1 MLKETLIHKD
11 AFGAPKDVVHLHL
24 MHPTPQKLFKS
35 IKKWPNTCTLEIEGG
50 KCSMI
55 RIKTVLS
62 V

>member
-1 MLKETLIHKD
+1 
-11 AFGAPKDVVHLHL
+11 L